1 MEFITGLKSP
11 KEPSAMQESV
21 TDKTKGVNKRRNKW
35 YSNCIC
41 LADILDSDHDLSR
54 KGEEKN
60 PLETYLLT
68 QWKLNEPPD
77 PIWKAYQTI
86 FNKEIRTQTRIHK
99 MFEELIEKFGPNF
112 QNIDGDNIPRLGL
125 TKGKIVSKKDLSSQ
139 RTAIYEDSI
148 KSLEDLMVE
157 THRGGTYEDNTNR
170 VLLYKAKSSTIFDL
184 GSNAGFKD
192 FSDLKVEFSN
202 NYFPNSNTD
211 MISYTEEAF
220 RTLYL
225 TPQWKAFMEKSDPK
239 WSNVKVNNKIL
250 LVHTFQGKEGPTY
263 SIQFGPVTA
272 DEVTYELYGE
282 NRRSCF
288 FNKENKVKNM
298 IISIDGQLND
308 DDDIARKCH
317 IVYGKTCG
325 DGVSIDAAEQMG
337 CGVLSNDICCCYRA
351 AIVNGFGFRPCPTAA
366 KFFSN
371 ERVVE
376 VFQTKPKGIFDK
388 IKAQTLVGNLLE
400 SLNNFDTEKNKR
412 IEHVNN
418 ILIDKKDNKNITALS
433 VCFNMKKEK
442 VIESIRAK
450 TIPNDLAELLTD
462 LTKPIDDENILKR
475 YCYYDMDQCIGSLEF
490 YTKELTQFIVDIKS
504 NNEILSK
511 IRLTPRSSYAEQ
523 IYCFEQCL
531 LIIANIELVFSS
543 FMTDEDIVPFSK
555 SFFRNNLNKMY
566 GSNFL
571 KRFKETLEAII
582 AKDNSPPQNLSTLL
596 QYIVNYE
603 SSSSSSS
610 IQTQK
615 GGAPGNIVLLKSVYV
630 PLPYLYSD
638 LEYSVRFNYNTK
650 FKLTEAETHS
660 IVGEMFKETPTN
672 ANYKKNN
679 YEYLFERITDNDVT
693 ISRTASQG
701 PLRILTS
708 FSKQNNNF
716 NFVGQNVSGRNST
729 DIFGRMKSINKPY
742 KAKSASKS
750 RVSKRINQTKRKSS
764 TTTSSSS
771 DESRKR
777 RRQSDEEDEMPII
790 SKRQSYTQTRRMMN
804 LTKKKLKTNTP

>member
-1 MEFITGLKSP
+1 MEFIEMYGKDSP
-11 KEPSAMQESV
+11 KSAMQESV
-21 TDKTKGVNKRRNKW
+21 TDKTKVVNKRRNRW
-35 YSNCIC
+35 YSDCIC

-60 PLETYLLT
+60 PLETYWLSQNRFETDQL
-68 QWKLNEPPD
+68 
-77 PIWKAYQTI
+77 KAYRTI
-86 FNKEIRTQTRIHK
+86 FKEGTRTQTRIHK

-157 THRGGTYEDNTNR
+157 THRGGTYEDNNKR

-192 FSDLKVEFSN
+192 FADLKMKFSN
-202 NYFPNSNTD
+202 NYFPNSKTD
-211 MISYTEEAF
+211 MISYTEEAL
-220 RTLYL
+220 RTLYS
-225 TPQWKAFMEKSDPK
+225 TPQWNAFIEKSDPN

-250 LVHTFQGKEGPTY
+250 LVHTFQGDEGPTY

-288 FNKENKVKNM
+288 FNKVNRVKNM
-298 IISIDGQLND
+298 IISVDGQLND
-308 DDDIARKCH
+308 TDDIARKCH

-371 ERVVE
+371 ERVIE
-376 VFQTKPKGIFDK
+376 VFQTKPKGTFNK
-388 IKAQTLVGNLLE
+388 KNAQTLVGNLLI
-400 SLNNFDTEKNKR
+400 SLNNFEYEKNKR
-412 IEHVNN
+412 VEHVQG
-418 ILIDKKDNKNITALS
+418 LLSDKKDNKNIMALS
-433 VCFNMKKEK
+433 FFFELKKEK
-442 VIESIRAK
+442 MIENIRAK
-450 TIPNDLAELLTD
+450 TIPDDLAELLND
-462 LTKPIDDENILKR
+462 LTKPIVDENILKR
-475 YCYYDMDQCIGSLEF
+475 YCYYDIDQCIGSLEF

-504 NNEILSK
+504 NIEILSR

-543 FMTDEDIVPFSK
+543 FMTDEQIVPFSK

-571 KRFKETLEAII
+571 KRFKETLETII

-596 QYIVNYE
+596 QYILNYE

-615 GGAPGNIVLLKSVYV
+615 GGAPGNFVLLKSVYV

-638 LEYSVRFNYNTK
+638 LEYSARFNYNTK

-660 IVGEMFKETPTN
+660 IVGEMFKKTPSNTN
-672 ANYKKNN
+672 NKKNN
-679 YEYLFERITDNDVT
+679 YEYLFERITDNDIT
-693 ISRTASQG
+693 ISRTASHG
-701 PLRILTS
+701 PLRIFKS

-716 NFVGQNVSGRNST
+716 NFVGQNVSSSRNST
-729 DIFGRMKSINKPY
+729 DVFG
-742 KAKSASKS
+742 KAKSARKS
-750 RVSKRINQTKRKSS
+750 RVSARVNKTKRKSS
-764 TTTSSSS
+764 TISSSS
-771 DESRKR
+771 DGSHEQSNERYESRKR
-777 RRQSDEEDEMPII
+777 QRQSEEEENNPT
-790 SKRQSYTQTRRMMN
+790 KRRNYTQSRRMMN
-804 LTKKKLKTNTP
+804 LTKKLKTNTP

>member
-1 MEFITGLKSP
+1 
-11 KEPSAMQESV
+11 
-21 TDKTKGVNKRRNKW
+21 
-35 YSNCIC
+35 
-41 LADILDSDHDLSR
+41 LDSDHDLSR

-60 PLETYLLT
+60 PLETYWLSQNPLET
-68 QWKLNEPPD
+68 DQL
-77 PIWKAYQTI
+77 KAYRTI
-86 FNKEIRTQTRIHK
+86 FNNKEIRTQTRIHK

-148 KSLEDLMVE
+148 KSLEYLMVE

-192 FSDLKVEFSN
+192 FSDLNVAFSN

-211 MISYTEEAF
+211 MISYTEEAL
-220 RTLYL
+220 RTLYS
-225 TPQWKAFMEKSDPK
+225 TPQWNAFMEKSDPK

-263 SIQFGPVTA
+263 SVQFGPVTA

-308 DDDIARKCH
+308 TDEIARKCH

-371 ERVVE
+371 ERVIE

-388 IKAQTLVGNLLE
+388 TKAQTLVGNLLE
-400 SLNNFDTEKNKR
+400 SLGSFEYEKTKR
-412 IEHVNN
+412 IEHV
-418 ILIDKKDNKNITALS
+418 LGLLSDKKDNKNIMALS
-433 VCFNMKKEK
+433 FFFELKKEK
-442 VIESIRAK
+442 MIENIRAK
-450 TIPNDLAELLTD
+450 TIPDDLAELLND
-462 LTKPIDDENILKR
+462 LSKPIDDENILKR
-475 YCYYDMDQCIGSLEF
+475 YCYYDIDQCIGSLEF

-504 NNEILSK
+504 NIEILLK

-543 FMTDEDIVPFSK
+543 FMTDEQIVPFSK

-603 SSSSSSS
+603 SSTSSSSSS

-615 GGAPGNIVLLKSVYV
+615 GGAPGNFVLLKSVYV
-630 PLPYLYSD
+630 PLPYLFSD

-660 IVGEMFKETPTN
+660 IVGKMFKETPTN
-672 ANYKKNN
+672 TNNNKHN

-693 ISRTASQG
+693 INQTLSQG
-701 PLRILTS
+701 PLSILTS

-716 NFVGQNVSGRNST
+716 NAFGQNVSSRNST
-729 DIFGRMKSINKPY
+729 AVFDSMKSINKPD
-742 KAKSASKS
+742 KAKTASKS
-750 RVSKRINQTKRKSS
+750 RVYKAKRKSRKSS
-764 TTTSSSS
+764 TISSSS
-771 DESRKR
+771 DGSHEQSNERSRSRKR
-777 RRQSDEEDEMPII
+777 RRQS
-790 SKRQSYTQTRRMMN
+790 RRMMN
-804 LTKKKLKTNTP
+804 LTKKLKTNTP